1 MKVGGGQGKRKN
13 TFSKEQREKV
23 KPSRNSNRSK
33 PALRSAQATQPL
45 NAVVLFAWLRK
56 ESAMIK
62 REIIV
67 QNAHSLTSES
77 QEPKEMRTHVR
88 ERDKMRVKYADAGVY

>member
-45 NAVVLFAWLRK
+45 NAWLRK

-62 REIIV
+62 REIMV

-77 QEPKEMRTHVR
+77 QEPKEMRAHVR
-88 ERDKMRVKYADAGVY
+88 EREKMRVKYADAGVY